1 MVFESARDP
10 DRVLRRCGPSSDDL
24 EHALVL
30 TTRDLEQPTPRLDVR
45 TAAQQSPALT
55 LRHAAPH
62 AELDPVVECVC
73 EALGADHAR
82 HADGLRAIL
91 SRPLNEERVRICCP
105 AGTLRRP
112 VVRAAGHHSS
122 CRPPWI
128 RLLPAPAPDPVKN
141 LCDCLC
147 LGYGPD
153 E

>member
-1 MVFESARDP
+1 MIFGSACDAH
-10 DRVLRRCGPSSDDL
+10 RVLCGRRPGSDDL

-30 TTRDLEQPTPRLDVR
+30 APRGLEQATPRLDVR
-45 TAAQQSPALT
+45 ATAQQCAALT
-55 LRHAAPH
+55 LGHAAPH
-62 AELDPVVECVC
+62 AELDPVVERVS

-141 LCDCLC
+141 LCDSVC

-153 E
+153 G